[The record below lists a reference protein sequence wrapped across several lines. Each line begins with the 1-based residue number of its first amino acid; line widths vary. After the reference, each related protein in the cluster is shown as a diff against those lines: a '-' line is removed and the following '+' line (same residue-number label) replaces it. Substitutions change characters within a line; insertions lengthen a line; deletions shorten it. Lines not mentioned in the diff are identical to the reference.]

1 MDRESWCAAVSGVTK
16 LKSKSEVAQSCP
28 TLGDPTDCSTPG
40 LPVHQQLL
48 ELAQT
53 PVHRVLDAIQP
64 SHPLIRFLCLSIPY
78 SPLQVGG
85 SGYLPEAGH
94 YVWLQ

>member
-1 MDRESWCAAVSGVTK
+1 M
-16 LKSKSEVAQSCP
+16 
-28 TLGDPTDCSTPG
+28 
-40 LPVHQQLL
+40 LPVKIVINSKLLHMFSVQFLNRVRLCDPMDCLMPGFLVHHQLL